1 MTSRDGLTNH
11 DRSSEAGQVS
21 VLIIGLMIV
30 LAMTVAVVVDASA
43 AYLHRQRLDT
53 LADGAA
59 LYAADAA
66 ATGRET
72 YLHGVEGE
80 RLDLDADRARAGV
93 RDYLARTGAS
103 GNYPGLSWAVTVDAA
118 TSTVTVR
125 LRAPLE
131 LPLTVPGGPQR
142 ASVGATGSAM
152 VSPS

>member
-80 RLDLDADRARAGV
+80 RLDLALLPKVNDGVANARVRHGLDPAVQVADLPRAQHVARLLAAGAQRAHRKHV
-93 RDYLARTGAS
+93 AS
-103 GNYPGLSWAVTVDAA
+103 TPGP
-118 TSTVTVR
+118 R
-125 LRAPLE
+125 ELE
-131 LPLTVPGGPQR
+131 LVALLDL
-142 ASVGATGSAM
+142 GA
-152 VSPS
+152 P